1 MDSLRRILAV
11 FLLLL
16 PFLLLRCQAQSVHGF
31 NWGFVSSSTNFQ
43 ECHNFPL
50 QLKPLN
56 SSTSFVGVPPYYMLA
71 LEVQGITSVTPI
83 GSDAGNLAWQNTHR
97 NGAHLLL
104 TVMDSAGNTGGFS
117 TQVFQSIAGD
127 TSCLQPAPTAST
139 LRIVPNVTDSL
150 QTCQPWGL
158 NIIGGTKP
166 YNVTFGQVASGVI
179 TNVTMGPEDDVF
191 TFINRAVPGAALMAA
206 VVDANGQWGV
216 STGTVA
222 TMGSSDTDCVGLIST
237 SSTKAQVQAQLQA
250 SNAAASAAAKAHTRT
265 VALGVVFGLIVP
277 LLIGGAVGWWWWR
290 RRKRRAASRSLARPL
305 PYDPE
310 RQMQQR
316 SQQQTQQPQDAGRP
330 SLNLDM
336 SQVSRA
342 RRVDSQPYRTPSWAV
357 DSADSPVVVFR
368 QTDSPTSIDMTSTEL
383 HQATPT
389 PYLTPTTLL
398 PRSAIPRS
406 ATAIRSATIARSP
419 LTPPEPIAM
428 TPNSTSPAATL
439 SPQARYR
446 KALEAHAE
454 AQAQRGRL
462 VATNARQSP
471 VAGPS
476 GLGLAGAGAGTG
488 ARRPP
493 VQRTQSAGV
502 MRTFPAQP
510 LPKRVG
516 SSLRLPPVAAI
527 PGASGPDIIIQHR
540 DGGIVEELP
549 PPYMDRDGRGRDR
562 DGAGPSTPRARAR
575 GSS

>member
-1 MDSLRRILAV
+1 
-11 FLLLL
+11 
-16 PFLLLRCQAQSVHGF
+16 
-31 NWGFVSSSTNFQ
+31 
-43 ECHNFPL
+43 
-50 QLKPLN
+50 
-56 SSTSFVGVPPYYMLA
+56 MLA

-83 GSDAGNLAWQNTHR
+83 GSDAGSLAWQNTHR
-97 NGAHLLL
+97 SGAKLLL
-104 TVMDSAGNTGGFS
+104 TVMDSAGNTGGFP
-117 TQVFQSIAGD
+117 TQFFNSIAASTRGN

-166 YNVTFGQVASGVI
+166 YNVTFGQIASGVI

-191 TFINRAVPGAALMAA
+191 TFINRAVPNAPLMAA

-216 STGTVA
+216 STVAVGT
-222 TMGSSDTDCVGLIST
+222 TGSSDTDCVGLIST

-250 SNAAASAAAKAHTRT
+250 ADAAASAADKAHTRS
-265 VALGVVFGLIVP
+265 VVLGVVFGLVMP
-277 LLIGGAVGWWWWR
+277 LLIGGAVGWWWWC
-290 RRKRRAASRSLARPL
+290 RRKRLAASRSLARPL

-316 SQQQTQQPQDAGRP
+316 SQQHTQQPQDAGRP

-342 RRVDSQPYRTPSWAV
+342 RRVDSQPHRTPSWAV

-383 HQATPT
+383 HQAMPT

-439 SPQARYR
+439 SPEARYR

-454 AQAQRGRL
+454 AQAQRARL
-462 VATNARQSP
+462 VATSARQSP

-476 GLGLAGAGAGTG
+476 RLRIAGAGAG
-488 ARRPP
+488 AQRPL
-493 VQRTQSAGV
+493 VQRSQSAGV
-502 MRTFPAQP
+502 MHTFPAQP

-549 PPYMDRDGRGRDR
+549 PPYMDRDGRGLDR
-562 DGAGPSTPRARAR
+562 DGAGPSTPRAR
-575 GSS
+575 GS